1 MRFWSGKKIIR
12 NFNLR
17 KENFFKWKNKKN
29 NNKMRMFFRRIWSW
43 NRKYGR
49 SV

>member
-1 MRFWSGKKIIR
+1 
-12 NFNLR
+12 
-17 KENFFKWKNKKN
+17 
-29 NNKMRMFFRRIWSW
+29 MRMFFRRIWSW